1 MMLMQGNT
9 WSGSILTERDERSN
23 REQQRPELV
32 HPSVCVS
39 NQPEFTRRK
48 NYSQPEVPE
57 FIGAQARNLIAASDF
72 LRDAIAQTITCY
84 SFDFLGNSDSDALE
98 FQLLGKDSKLIT
110 FSDKEYYGSGVF
122 IAIPKSSSLRN
133 ISMLLSVHCL
143 EEAINYRKH
152 VLDRG

>member
-1 MMLMQGNT
+1 MLVQGNS
-9 WSGSILTERDERSN
+9 WSGSILTERDERSG
-23 REQQRPELV
+23 REQRPELV

-39 NQPEFTRRK
+39 NQPEFTTRR

-57 FIGAQARNLIAASDF
+57 FIGAQARDLIAASDF
-72 LRDAIAQTITCY
+72 LGDAIAQTITCN
-84 SFDFLGNSDSDALE
+84 SFDFLGNNHSGG
-98 FQLLGKDSKLIT
+98 LGLQFLGNDSKLIA
-110 FSDKEYYGSGVF
+110 FSDKDDHGSGVF
-122 IAIPKSSSLRN
+122 ISIPKSSSLRN